1 MSRTHI
7 FKTVL
12 LENLRRFP
20 TSVASSGSYKPLK
33 SAHLEV
39 KMVPDPLL
47 YTICIILCLFGNCQG
62 GRGSGGSGG
71 DDGGIN

>member
-1 MSRTHI
+1 MSRTHNFI
-7 FKTVL
+7 RVL

-20 TSVASSGSYKPLK
+20 TSVASSGTHKPLT

-62 GRGSGGSGG
+62 GRGSGGDNGG
-71 DDGGIN
+71 KD